1 MFPNEIILT
10 FFVKLDIKSL
20 IILSSTCKKYYNL
33 CNYYIY
39 ELKIKDHLKLIFE
52 GYEKD
57 KSHIIFK
64 NIYTKYILPP
74 HIIDIRKSEILIKK
88 IYNKKNYLI
97 LYFNLRNY
105 INLSFTIDDIK
116 YKIKYISI
124 NGEDIKIQDFNE
136 LILFFDK
143 YFNKSNNKELF
154 NNSLF
159 ILEKDKFQK
168 DDLEIFFNDW

>member
-1 MFPNEIILT
+1 MFPNEIILS

-33 CNYYIY
+33 CNCYIY
-39 ELKIKDHLKLIFE
+39 ELKIKEHLKLIFE
-52 GYEKD
+52 GHEKD
-57 KSHIIFK
+57 KTHIIFK
-64 NIYTKYILPP
+64 KFYKKYILPS
-74 HIIDIRKSEILIKK
+74 HIIDIRKFEILIKK
-88 IYNKKNYLI
+88 IYNRKNYLI

-105 INLSFTIDDIK
+105 IDLSFTIDDIK

-124 NGEDIKIQDFNE
+124 NIEDIKIDDFNE

-143 YFNKSNNKELF
+143 YINKSNNKELF
-154 NNSLF
+154 NNNLF
-159 ILEKDKFQK
+159 VLEKDKFQK